1 MVDPIVHTALRAGL
15 ALLFA
20 MAALHKLRDAAS
32 FRATLAEYRMVPQA
46 LVRATAT
53 IVIAVEVVVAVAVL
67 RPGTYAAAGVAAA
80 VLLCVYSVAIA
91 TNLARGRRHIDC
103 GCLGPSSG
111 QGLTPWLLI
120 RNAALVAGSAAVLLP
135 TTGRE
140 LIWIDAVTLA
150 GTLIVLGLLW
160 VSGTRLAVHAAL
172 GAGTR
177 RSS

>member
-1 MVDPIVHTALRAGL
+1 MRCA
-15 ALLFA
+15 
-20 MAALHKLRDAAS
+20 KAAS
-32 FRATLAEYRMVPQA
+32 GADRMNRLP
-46 LVRATAT
+46 
-53 IVIAVEVVVAVAVL
+53 
-67 RPGTYAAAGVAAA
+67 AAGVRFCAVALAIAELGVGIALLVSGSTWMAAFAA
-80 VLLCVYSVAIA
+80 VALLSLYSAAIA
-91 TNLARGRRHIDC
+91 INLARGRRHIDC
-103 GCLGPSSG
+103 GCLGPASG

-172 GAGTR
+172 SAGTR